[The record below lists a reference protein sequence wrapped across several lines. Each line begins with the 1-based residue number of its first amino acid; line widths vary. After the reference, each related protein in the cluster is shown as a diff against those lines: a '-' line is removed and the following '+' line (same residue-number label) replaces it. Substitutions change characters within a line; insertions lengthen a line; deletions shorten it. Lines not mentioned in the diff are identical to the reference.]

1 MEDFFSGLGEFLGDA
16 DIKEIIELFEM
27 ILKGTQSI
35 TALLN
40 LGITGITLFISI
52 VTAIIFFV
60 LWVVE
65 YVVEGIPIYIL
76 AKKAG
81 VSGAILAWM
90 PVFTSH
96 FRRYVLVRIPDP
108 KPVEFMNKKIEN
120 RSTVFWLYL
129 LIKYAGPTLIS
140 LFIFIASFF
149 PVAGIL
155 IGSFTS
161 LLYLVPPVA
170 AGFLD
175 YLFLKDVL
183 DVFKEDEKSNNTTS
197 IIITVLDC
205 IVTFGFARSIYL
217 YSLLKKS
224 PLPQQFQF

>member
-1 MEDFFSGLGEFLGDA
+1 MEEFFSGLGEFLGDA
-16 DIKEIIELFEM
+16 DINEIIELFEM

-52 VTAIIFFV
+52 VTAIISFV
-60 LWVVE
+60 IWVVK
-65 YVVEGIPIYIL
+65 YVVEGIPVYIL

-81 VSGAILAWM
+81 VEWAILAWM

-96 FRRYVLVRIPDP
+96 FRRYLLVRIPDP
-108 KPVEFMNKKIEN
+108 KPVEFLDKKIQN
-120 RSTVFWLYL
+120 RSNVFWLYL
-129 LIKYAGPTLIS
+129 LVKYAGPTLIS
-140 LFIFIASFF
+140 VFIFIVSFF
-149 PVAGIL
+149 PVAGLL

-183 DVFKEDEKSNNTTS
+183 DMFKEDKKTNNTTS
-197 IIITVLDC
+197 IVVTVLDC
-205 IVTFGFARSIYL
+205 IVTFGLARSIYL
-217 YSLLKKS
+217 YSLIKKN
-224 PLPQQFQF
+224 PLPQQFQL